1 MGVFG
6 FLWLVMVLAGKV
18 FIIKEDADLPT
29 ISGKLKGYRSEDE
42 FAYEG
47 EKVPLVTEVTRL
59 ALSPDTLEG
68 VFSHDVAF
76 TVQHR
81 DGSKLVTK
89 TLDAPFLFAKH
100 GERIFLIVLEKKAMA
115 NNIAN
120 KMSKILFITAGS
132 IVEAKIEPKML
143 KGFHEQNPED
153 TKVMFFDGVDIPNIS
168 KLSLYGSG
176 LADTSLYNEYSSRGS
191 IWYMVFKSRRYGIV
205 VGVTRSAV
213 VTAFSEVKGV
223 EFLSY
228 IREEVFP
235 LIT

>member
-1 MGVFG
+1 
-6 FLWLVMVLAGKV
+6 MVLAGKV

-42 FAYEG
+42 FAYG
-47 EKVPLVTEVTRL
+47 EQKVPLVTEVTGL
-59 ALSPDTLEG
+59 ALSPDTLQG
-68 VFSHDVAF
+68 TFSHDVAF
-76 TVQHR
+76 EVRHR

-89 TLDAPFLFAKH
+89 TLDAPFLFARH
-100 GERIFLIVLEKKAMA
+100 GERMYLIVLEKKAMA

-120 KMSKILFITAGS
+120 MMSKILFIAAGS
-132 IVEAKIEPKML
+132 IVEAKIEPKTL
-143 KGFHEQNPED
+143 KRFHEQNPED
-153 TKVMFFDGVDIPNIS
+153 TKVMFFDGVDIPNIN

-176 LADTSLYNEYSSRGS
+176 LADTALYNEYSSRGS

-213 VTAFSEVKGV
+213 VTAFSEVKEA

-228 IREEVFP
+228 IKEEVFP
-235 LIT
+235 LIL

>member
-1 MGVFG
+1 
-6 FLWLVMVLAGKV
+6 MVLAGKTFV
-18 FIIKEDADLPT
+18 VKEDTDLPT
-29 ISGKLKGYRSEDE
+29 ISGKLKGYMTEDE
-42 FAYEG
+42 FAYEDQ
-47 EKVPLVTEVTRL
+47 KVPLVTEITKL
-59 ALSPDTLEG
+59 ALTLDSLQG

-89 TLDAPFLFAKH
+89 TMDAPFLFAKH
-100 GERIFLIVLEKKAMA
+100 GERIFLIVLEKKAIA

-120 KMSKILFITAGS
+120 ILSKVLFIAAGS
-132 IVEAKIEPKML
+132 IVEAKIEPATL
-143 KGFHEQNPED
+143 KKFHEQNPED

-176 LADTSLYNEYSSRGS
+176 LADTSLYNEYSKHGG

-213 VTAFSEVKGV
+213 VTAFSEVKEA
-223 EFLSY
+223 EFFSY
-228 IREEVFP
+228 IKEEVFP
-235 LIT
+235 LIQ